1 SSGALDSTFGT
12 GGIVTVDV
20 GSKTDKGYGVAI
32 QSDGKI
38 VVVGESATDPMGFSY
53 DFLAI
58 RLSSSGS
65 LDSTF
70 GTAGIATIALG
81 PSSDYA
87 RSVVIDSSGRAVIG
101 GYASNGVDWDFG
113 IVRLTTSGGLDSAF
127 NGGTVLVP
135 FGSNDY
141 AYGMVL
147 ASDGDVILAGT
158 SGGDFAVARLTSSG
172 VLDTAFSG
180 DGRATV
186 DVGAGDDTARAAALA
201 TDGDIILAGF
211 SGGDVAV
218 VRLTSGGSLDA
229 TFAGS
234 GATTFAVGAGN
245 DAAYAVAVTARG
257 RLVLAGSAHNGTDDD
272 VAVLRLTS
280 AGLLDTSFSGDGKL
294 THGVS
299 GNDVAYGVDATSSG
313 RIVIGGDSAT
323 RFLAMAFEGATIPD
337 APTGLAATT
346 GDQQVALSWSAPADD
361 GGASVSGYD
370 VEVSSDAG
378 ASWVTALA
386 GHGSV
391 SATVTGLTNGVE
403 YVFRVAA
410 VNAAGTGST
419 STTATATPAGAPAAP
434 TGLAAAAGEGT
445 ADLSWSAPA
454 DDGGASVS
462 GYDVEVSSDA
472 GASWVTALAG
482 HGSVSAT
489 VTGLTNGV
497 DYLFRVAAVNAAGTG
512 STSATATAT
521 PYTVPGAPSAL
532 ASTPSDQSVA
542 LAWDAPANNGGRS
555 ITGYRIERSVDGGA
569 NWSVVMADTASAN
582 TSATVTGLLNGL
594 TYAFRLAA
602 HNLRGTGP
610 VSATV
615 QTQPTAPPTT
625 TTTTVPT
632 ASTTT
637 LADQPTTT
645 TIITT
650 QPEEENEEYEPQDGG
665 IAPNPV
671 WIG

>member
-1 SSGALDSTFGT
+1 MWGKRTLGVLTVVLAVLAAGLVASAAPGDLDTSFSADGVVTTSVESGGLGQSVAVQSDGKVVVAGYALVGGNYDVAVVRYTSSGALDSTFGT

-20 GSKTDKGYGVAI
+20 DSKTDKGYGVAI

-70 GTAGIATIALG
+70 GTAGITTITLG

-113 IVRLTTSGGLDSAF
+113 IARLTTSGGLDSAF

-135 FGSNDY
+135 FGSNAY

-201 TDGDIILAGF
+201 ADGDIILAGF

-218 VRLTSGGSLDA
+218 ARLTSGGSLDT
-229 TFAGS
+229 TFAGG
-234 GATTFAVGAGN
+234 GASTFAVGAGN

-280 AGLLDTSFSGDGKL
+280 AGALDTNFSGDGKL

-299 GNDVAYGVDATSSG
+299 GNDVAYGVATTSSG
-313 RIVIGGDSAT
+313 RIVIGGESAT
-323 RFLAMAFEGATIPD
+323 RVLAMAFEGATIPD

-346 GDQQVALSWSAPADD
+346 GDQQVALSWSAPVDD

-391 SATVTGLTNGVE
+391 SAAVTGLANGVE

-419 STTATATPAGAPAAP
+419 SATATATPAGAPAAP

-454 DDGGASVS
+454 D
-462 GYDVEVSSDA
+462 
-472 GASWVTALAG
+472 
-482 HGSVSAT
+482 
-489 VTGLTNGV
+489 
-497 DYLFRVAAVNAAGTG
+497 
-512 STSATATAT
+512 
-521 PYTVPGAPSAL
+521 
-532 ASTPSDQSVA
+532 
-542 LAWDAPANNGGRS
+542 
-555 ITGYRIERSVDGGA
+555 
-569 NWSVVMADTASAN
+569 
-582 TSATVTGLLNGL
+582 
-594 TYAFRLAA
+594 
-602 HNLRGTGP
+602 
-610 VSATV
+610 
-615 QTQPTAPPTT
+615 
-625 TTTTVPT
+625 
-632 ASTTT
+632 
-637 LADQPTTT
+637 
-645 TIITT
+645 
-650 QPEEENEEYEPQDGG
+650 
-665 IAPNPV
+665 
-671 WIG
+671 

>member
-1 SSGALDSTFGT
+1 
-12 GGIVTVDV
+12 
-20 GSKTDKGYGVAI
+20 
-32 QSDGKI
+32 
-38 VVVGESATDPMGFSY
+38 
-53 DFLAI
+53 
-58 RLSSSGS
+58 
-65 LDSTF
+65 
-70 GTAGIATIALG
+70 
-81 PSSDYA
+81 
-87 RSVVIDSSGRAVIG
+87 
-101 GYASNGVDWDFG
+101 
-113 IVRLTTSGGLDSAF
+113 
-127 NGGTVLVP
+127 
-135 FGSNDY
+135 
-141 AYGMVL
+141 MVL

-346 GDQQVALSWSAPADD
+346 GDQQVALSWSAP
-361 GGASVSGYD
+361 V
-370 VEVSSDAG
+370 
-378 ASWVTALA
+378 
-386 GHGSV
+386 
-391 SATVTGLTNGVE
+391 
-403 YVFRVAA
+403 
-410 VNAAGTGST
+410 
-419 STTATATPAGAPAAP
+419 
-434 TGLAAAAGEGT
+434 
-445 ADLSWSAPA
+445 